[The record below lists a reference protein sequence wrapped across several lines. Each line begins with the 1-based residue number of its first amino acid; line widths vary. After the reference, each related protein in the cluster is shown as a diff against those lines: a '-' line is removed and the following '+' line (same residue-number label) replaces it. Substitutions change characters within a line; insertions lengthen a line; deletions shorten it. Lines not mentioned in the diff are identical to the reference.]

1 MHLGYYNWPLNGW
14 VLVFA
19 VAVLIV
25 GTKGVV
31 RNSFS
36 GDLDITGQFTWDE
49 DKKVFDYCSVLVF

>member
-1 MHLGYYNWPLNGW
+1 LNGW

-36 GDLDITGQFTWDE
+36 GDLDITGQFTWDG
-49 DKKVFDYCSVLVF
+49 DQKVFDYCSVLVF